1 MCQNQC
7 PQNMNFN
14 ELSMHK
20 CTIFELVSNM
30 MFVKK
35 MTSLKNVKP
44 RRPLYSCSRIR
55 VGEVS
60 PREEGTNN
68 FKEILQKTFKDR
80 TRKRGATNM
89 INT

>member
-1 MCQNQC
+1 MCPKHDFHEFPIQI
-7 PQNMNFN
+7 
-14 ELSMHK
+14 LY
-20 CTIFELVSNM
+20 IILVGFENDFMDKASFL
-30 MFVKK
+30 KK
-35 MTSLKNVKP
+35 AKQ